1 MRRWPALIGFIL
13 LSLPQGVAAQGVV
26 NLASIE
32 HPPYTGEQLK
42 HDGMITQIIQEAYAR
57 VGYQVGIR
65 YYSAAKA
72 AKMTEAGDVDG
83 LAIVQMRRERKE
95 WVLYSDPMPATEMVF
110 YKRKNMEIP
119 FDGKDY
125 HALKGKGYFYGTGTS
140 YAHLEGLDSV
150 LLGQTH
156 IFVFKDDLQALR
168 RLEAGRIDLV
178 IIDKFVAQYV
188 LSTQMP
194 KSIDA
199 LNSISHP
206 LSIVPNYLAIS
217 RMAPQAQKKLDD
229 FNRGLAMLAQDGR
242 IHAILAEHGLKE

>member
-72 AKMTEAGDVDG
+72 AIKTEAGDVDG

-125 HALKGKGYFYGTGTS
+125 HALKSYSFGTGTS
-140 YAHLEGLDSV
+140 YANLEDLDPV

-156 IFVFKDDLQALR
+156 IYAFKDDLQALR
-168 RLEAGRIDLV
+168 RLEAGRIDLL

-206 LSIVPNYLAIS
+206 LSIVPNFLAIS

-229 FNRGLAMLAQDGR
+229 FNRGLAMLTREGR
-242 IHAILAEHGLKE
+242 IRAILAEHGLEE

>member
-1 MRRWPALIGFIL
+1 
-13 LSLPQGVAAQGVV
+13 
-26 NLASIE
+26 
-32 HPPYTGEQLK
+32 
-42 HDGMITQIIQEAYAR
+42 
-57 VGYQVGIR
+57 
-65 YYSAAKA
+65 
-72 AKMTEAGDVDG
+72 
-83 LAIVQMRRERKE
+83 
-95 WVLYSDPMPATEMVF
+95 MPATEMVF

-125 HALKGKGYFYGTGTS
+125 HALKSYSFGTGTS
-140 YAHLEGLDSV
+140 YANLEGLDPV
-150 LLGQTH
+150 LLGQSN
-156 IFVFKDDLQALR
+156 IYAFKDDLQALR
-168 RLEAGRIDLV
+168 RLEAGRIDLL

-206 LSIVPNYLAIS
+206 LSIVPNFLAIS